1 MSTIS
6 AYLSADHHRCDELF
20 AQAEEAVVNGD
31 WAKAKASSGQFL
43 ASMRHHFGMEEEIAF
58 PAFEQATGVSNGP
71 TWMMHMEH
79 EQMREVFDRM
89 ADAIAAKDAS
99 SFLGL
104 SETLLI
110 VMQQHNMKEEQM
122 LYPMTD
128 QVLGEGRA
136 EVVERMQ
143 VFDKFSA

>member
-6 AYLSADHHRCDELF
+6 AYLSTDHHRCDELF
-20 AQAEEAVVNGD
+20 AQAEEAAAKSD
-31 WAKAKASSGQFL
+31 WVTAKSSFDQFL
-43 ASMRHHFGMEEEIAF
+43 ASMNHHFGMEEEIAF

-71 TWMMHMEH
+71 TWMMRMEH
-79 EQMREVFDRM
+79 DQMREVFGSM
-89 ADAIAAKDAS
+89 ATAIAEKDTNNY
-99 SFLGL
+99 LGL

-122 LYPMTD
+122 LYPATD

-136 EVVERMQ
+136 DVIKRLQTFE
-143 VFDKFSA
+143 KIGA

>member
-6 AYLSADHHRCDELF
+6 AYLTSDHHRCDELF
-20 AQAEEAVVNGD
+20 AQAEEAVAKGD
-31 WAKAKASSGQFL
+31 WAKAEAGFDQFL

-71 TWMMHMEH
+71 TWMMRMEH
-79 EQMREVFDRM
+79 NQMREVFDRM
-89 ADAIAAKDAS
+89 TSAIAAHNAGNY
-99 SFLGL
+99 LGL

-122 LYPMTD
+122 LYPMSD

-136 EVVERMQ
+136 DVVERMQ
-143 VFDKFSA
+143 AFDKFGE

>member
-6 AYLSADHHRCDELF
+6 TYLSTDHQRCDELF
-20 AQAEEAVVNGD
+20 AQAEEAVAKGD
-31 WAKAKASSGQFL
+31 WEKAKASFDAFL

-71 TWMMHMEH
+71 TWMMRMEH
-79 EQMREVFDRM
+79 EQMREVFDSM
-89 ADAIAAKDAS
+89 ASAIAVKDADNY
-99 SFLGL
+99 LGL

-122 LYPMTD
+122 LYPMAD

-136 EVVERMQ
+136 GVVERMQ
-143 VFDKFSA
+143 AFDKLSA